1 MTEVIVIAV
10 VAVIVGGALAYI
22 IRAKRRGVRCIGC
35 SSGGCCGHCAAPGG
49 GGCCGCGCGSPEQQA
64 EDK

>member
-1 MTEVIVIAV
+1 MTDVIVVAV

-35 SSGGCCGHCAAPGG
+35 SSGGCCGRCEERGG
-49 GGCCGCGCGSPEQQA
+49 GGCCGCGCGSPEQRA
-64 EDK
+64 ENR

>member
-1 MTEVIVIAV
+1 MTDVIVVAV

-35 SSGGCCGHCAAPGG
+35 SSGGCCG
-49 GGCCGCGCGSPEQQA
+49 CGCGSPEQRA
-64 EDK
+64 ENR

>member
-1 MTEVIVIAV
+1 MTDVIVVAV

-35 SSGGCCGHCAAPGG
+35 SSGGCCG
-49 GGCCGCGCGSPEQQA
+49 QL
-64 EDK
+64 